1 MTLVEKACRSKSA
14 DGRPI
19 CFTIPPTLFIL
30 KDTMARSYFWTMLCL
45 ILHQIDAAYWRE
57 WEMFYLPG
65 GVQGFL
71 VFNLAAIAVVLAGY
85 RQVLLALPRARL
97 YAGICGALGVA
108 TFLIHAGFALAGM
121 EQFHLPLSVAI
132 IVLCLGCGAWL
143 LNDLRGARLPL
154 QRSGPVA

>member
-1 MTLVEKACRSKSA
+1 M
-14 DGRPI
+14 
-19 CFTIPPTLFIL
+19 
-30 KDTMARSYFWTMLCL
+30 KDAMARSYFWTMLCL

-108 TFLIHAGFALAGM
+108 TFLIHAGFALAGR
-121 EQFHLPLSVAI
+121 EQFHLPLSMAV
-132 IVLCLGCGAWL
+132 IVGCLGCALWL
-143 LNDLRGARLPL
+143 LNELRGVPPHVTRGCPAT
-154 QRSGPVA
+154 